1 MKSRNFYLIRYDQYL
16 NEEYYTRKI
25 AQYLWAIY
33 FDKLVLFDQLRY
45 KLENIISDYQ

>member
-16 NEEYYTRKI
+16 NKEYYNRKI
-25 AQYLWAIY
+25 AQYLWAICIGE
-33 FDKLVLFDQLRY
+33 LVLFDRVRY